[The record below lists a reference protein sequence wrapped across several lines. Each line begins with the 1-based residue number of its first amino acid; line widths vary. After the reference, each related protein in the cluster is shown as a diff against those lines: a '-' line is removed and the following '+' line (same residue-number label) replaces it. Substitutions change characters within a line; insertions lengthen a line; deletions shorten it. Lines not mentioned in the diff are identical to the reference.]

1 MLGVDDDALEAVY
14 RKAIYVPLDGDSK
27 ESLFTDNNVIAIAIL
42 RAASIQSLVVLI
54 INEDIT
60 FE

>member
-27 ESLFTDNNVIAIAIL
+27 EAYL
-42 RAASIQSLVVLI
+42 LI
-54 INEDIT
+54 T
-60 FE
+60 M